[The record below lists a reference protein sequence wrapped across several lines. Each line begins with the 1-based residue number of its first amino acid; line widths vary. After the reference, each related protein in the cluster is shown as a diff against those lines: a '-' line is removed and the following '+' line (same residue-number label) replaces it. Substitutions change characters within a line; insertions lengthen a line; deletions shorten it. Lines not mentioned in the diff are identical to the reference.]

1 MQLPWSGKHSGLGF
15 FFFVCL
21 FSSLRS
27 SAYAFTSASPAKVVC
42 IKKKKRKT
50 NKKHSSEQ
58 ILWKRDDVTLRQKLS
73 DTGLPLSRTQAH
85 TASHLLAPDNSF
97 APGAMNG
104 VLLSSQNQLQ
114 HTCLLLS
121 RSYCSSMNSR
131 GLEQRETGTHV
142 TALTLW
148 PRYQPPFFC

>member
-1 MQLPWSGKHSGLGF
+1 MQLPWSGKHSGLGVF
-15 FFFVCL
+15 FLFVCFL
-21 FSSLRS
+21 LWGAALMLSHLLPQRKL
-27 SAYAFTSASPAKVVC
+27 YAL
-42 IKKKKRKT
+42 KKKRKT

>member
-1 MQLPWSGKHSGLGF
+1 M
-15 FFFVCL
+15 
-21 FSSLRS
+21 
-27 SAYAFTSASPAKVVC
+27 
-42 IKKKKRKT
+42 
-50 NKKHSSEQ
+50 
-58 ILWKRDDVTLRQKLS
+58 TLRQKLS

-148 PRYQPPFFC
+148 PRYQPPFFLLGDKHFPGLSFTATEPFCALDQCLHRACFLSLLATALFRRIKHSQAVQTFNE